1 MGLYAQHADPFMS
14 ATLVEK
20 NLIERCIREE
30 PKAQY
35 EMYRALFSLM
45 MSVCTR
51 YERNRQDA
59 ESKMNAGFLK
69 ILTHLKERKEEV
81 PFELWVRRIM
91 INTVIDDHR
100 KNKSRKTTETLT
112 EEIGETDVKV
122 VNDYLNQMEAE
133 EFERMMQGL
142 PEMSGRVFNLY
153 AIDGFSY
160 KEISDM
166 LEMSEGTARWHV
178 SQARTLLQKD
188 IMTVVQKTLIQT
200 Q

>member
-1 MGLYAQHADPFMS
+1 LGLYAQHADPFVS
-14 ATLVEK
+14 ATLIEK

-35 EMYRALFSLM
+35 EMYKALFSLM

-69 ILTHLKERKEEV
+69 ILTHLKDRKEDV
-81 PFELWVRRIM
+81 PFELWVRRIV

-100 KNKSRKTTETLT
+100 KNKSRKAHESLK
-112 EEIGETDVKV
+112 EEICETDETV

-133 EFERMMQGL
+133 EFERMMQAL
-142 PEMSGRVFNLY
+142 PEMSSRVFNLHV
-153 AIDGFSY
+153 IDGFSY
-160 KEISDM
+160 KEVSE
-166 LEMSEGTARWHV
+166 LLGMSESTARWHV
-178 SQARTLLQKD
+178 SQARMLLQND
-188 IMTVVQKTLIQT
+188 IMLVAKKTMMQT

>member
-1 MGLYAQHADPFMS
+1 MS